1 MNEIILS
8 SSVMPILCGCDHLV
22 AAEPFY
28 HADRTADFHVMIY
41 VTKGVIYVT
50 EDDTDYEVKAGELLF
65 LKSGVRHYGKQL
77 IPRGTKW
84 YFAHFTCPQTE
95 LPAFQPDSTPI
106 PQYTK
111 LENTL
116 ALPKHLT
123 DLAGTSTERD
133 IEELIRHFNS
143 DDPLRCW
150 SLNAELFSLLS
161 LIALSEMDKAA
172 EPSFAETVAIYLSE
186 HMREPFSGKRI
197 SQEFYLSYKHIAML
211 FKFKKGMTMQQYHTK
226 LRMNE
231 ACRLLRSTLLPVGE
245 IASQLGYQDM
255 LYFSRCFR
263 SYNGCSPTAY
273 RKRPHIY

>member
-50 EDDTDYEVKAGELLF
+50 EDDTDHEVKAGELLF
-65 LKSGVRHYGKQL
+65 LKSGVRHYGKQQ

-106 PQYTK
+106 PQYTR
-111 LENTL
+111 LESTL

-123 DLAGTSTERD
+123 GLSGTSTERD
-133 IEELIRHFNS
+133 IVELIRHFNS

-161 LIALSEMDKAA
+161 LIALSEKDKAA
-172 EPSFAETVAIYLSE
+172 EPSCAEMLCRYLAE

-197 SQEFYLSYKHIAML
+197 SQEFYLSYKHLAML
-211 FKFKKGMTMQQYHTK
+211 FKYKKGMTMQQYHTK

-263 SYNGCSPTAY
+263 AFMGCSPTEY
-273 RKRPHIY
+273 RKRPPIY